1 MVSSPAMTRKTSTS
15 KLVHRGAFVSAVI
28 LSAVLALPATA
39 DWLVTLEGQLVET
52 QGSWKVDGDAVVYVG
67 TDGEERR
74 MAVAEVDLEGSAD
87 TTEVRTGRRPELPA
101 PPPPPAPEAE
111 EKKDVQAE
119 ERPDVILY
127 ATSWC
132 GYCRKTRQLLK
143 ELEADFVEKDIEK
156 DPAAGREFRQRFGR
170 SGVPVIDV
178 GGQVIR
184 GYDHQM
190 IREAVRALQR
200 QDADG

>member
-1 MVSSPAMTRKTSTS
+1 MTRKTPTS
-15 KLVHRGAFVSAVI
+15 KLVQRGSFVSAVI

-39 DWLVTLEGQLVET
+39 DWLVTLEGHLVET
-52 QGSWKVDGDAVVYVG
+52 QGTWKVDGDAVVYLDA
-67 TDGEERR
+67 DGEERR
-74 MAVAEVDLEGSAD
+74 IAVAEVDLEGSAD

-101 PPPPPAPEAE
+101 PPPLPAPKAE
-111 EKKDVQAE
+111 EKADVQAE
-119 ERPDVILY
+119 KRPDVILY

-143 ELEADFVEKDIEK
+143 ELKADFVEKDIEK
-156 DPAAGREFRQRFGR
+156 DRAAGREFFERFGR
-170 SGVPVIDV
+170 AGVPVIDV

-190 IREAVRALQR
+190 IREAVRALR
-200 QDADG
+200 REDADG